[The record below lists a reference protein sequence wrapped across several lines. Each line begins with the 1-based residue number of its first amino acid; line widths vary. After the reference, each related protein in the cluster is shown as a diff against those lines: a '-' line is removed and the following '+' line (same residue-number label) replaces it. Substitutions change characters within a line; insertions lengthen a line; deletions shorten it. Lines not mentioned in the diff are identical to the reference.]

1 MKLLY
6 TDIQYDMPEI
16 LINEASQAAKDG
28 KRVFYIAPNSLSFE
42 KERAVLEGLPEQASF
57 AITITRFAQMVRYF
71 TVSGTQQ
78 KESIDDKG
86 LAMIFYRALSHFSSQ
101 DLKSFGRLRK
111 DANFINQLVDLYKE
125 LKTSNLTVLDLSDL
139 DSSEKQEDLIKI
151 FTKVEEILRAGNYD
165 NQSKI
170 AFFADQLLSG
180 DLDDS
185 LRNLVLVID
194 GFTRFSA
201 EEENLVTLLHE
212 KGVEIIIGTYISQKA
227 YKSTFSNGNIYQ
239 AGLDFMRSL
248 VAKFHVKPVYVQ
260 SEGQSLEAFVK
271 LSTLFES
278 RHDFT
283 LSDLTLT
290 DSDKQHY
297 AIWNVINQKE
307 EVEYVAKAIRQKL
320 YQGYRYK
327 DMLVLLGDVDS
338 YHLQIGKAF
347 DKFEIPY
354 YFGKSETMSSH
365 PLVHFIESMDRV
377 KRYNF
382 RAEDVMNLFKSGLYG
397 NCSQDQ
403 LDKFEQY
410 ITYADIKGQSKFF
423 NAFTITKKSKFNL
436 KELNKIRADLMLPLQ
451 DFVKAQKQ
459 LGKSLLSKFQI
470 FLEAILLPSNF
481 EQLAFDS
488 QEIEQEKHEQVWK
501 TFTEILEQ
509 FHLVFGEQK
518 LSLDEFLSLLG
529 SGMTAA
535 EYRTVPATVD
545 VVTVK
550 SYDLVEPHTNKFV
563 FALGMTQSH
572 FPKIAQ
578 NRTLISDD
586 ERARI
591 NQMTTDNSR
600 FDIVTREN
608 LKKNHFAALSLFNSA
623 TEELVI
629 TQPQISNEVE
639 DTSSSYLLELEAIG
653 VPVLE
658 KGRNNLATNPEDIG
672 NYKALLSRVIE
683 INRSAIDQE
692 MTKEEQTFWS
702 VAVRYLRRKL
712 ESEGITI
719 PDVNDNLVTRKVTK
733 EVLETRF
740 PVEEPLHLSSS
751 ALMTFYN
758 NQYLYFLR
766 YVLGLQEI
774 ETIHP
779 DSRNHGTYLHRVF
792 ELVMKDTSDNS
803 FDNKLAHAI
812 SLTNQEISFKIRYE
826 GDEESRYSLTVLED
840 IAKSTATVL
849 QNDAQ
854 IQVESEEKSFELVLE
869 NTIKVR
875 GIIDRIDR
883 LKNGSLGIID
893 YKSSRNTFDIQKFY
907 NGLSPQ
913 LITYM
918 QALKS
923 NKNKSESDKI
933 FGAMYLH
940 MQEPKIDLAS
950 VQSLDKISENAHKEL
965 SYKGLFL
972 DEYKEYLAN
981 GKYHLNDS
989 IYNQEETDL
998 LLSYNEKLYSDAGKS
1013 IKNGHFLINPYSSD
1027 GRSVDG
1033 EQLKAITQFEAD
1045 RHMPYARQ
1053 LYKLPRKDK
1062 RQGFLELMKTK
1073 IEEEDNDI

>member
-1 MKLLY
+1 
-6 TDIQYDMPEI
+6 
-16 LINEASQAAKDG
+16 
-28 KRVFYIAPNSLSFE
+28 
-42 KERAVLEGLPEQASF
+42 
-57 AITITRFAQMVRYF
+57 
-71 TVSGTQQ
+71 
-78 KESIDDKG
+78 
-86 LAMIFYRALSHFSSQ
+86 
-101 DLKSFGRLRK
+101 
-111 DANFINQLVDLYKE
+111 
-125 LKTSNLTVLDLSDL
+125 
-139 DSSEKQEDLIKI
+139 
-151 FTKVEEILRAGNYD
+151 
-165 NQSKI
+165 
-170 AFFADQLLSG
+170 
-180 DLDDS
+180 
-185 LRNLVLVID
+185 
-194 GFTRFSA
+194 
-201 EEENLVTLLHE
+201 
-212 KGVEIIIGTYISQKA
+212 
-227 YKSTFSNGNIYQ
+227 
-239 AGLDFMRSL
+239 
-248 VAKFHVKPVYVQ
+248 
-260 SEGQSLEAFVK
+260 
-271 LSTLFES
+271 
-278 RHDFT
+278 
-283 LSDLTLT
+283 
-290 DSDKQHY
+290 
-297 AIWNVINQKE
+297 
-307 EVEYVAKAIRQKL
+307 
-320 YQGYRYK
+320 
-327 DMLVLLGDVDS
+327 
-338 YHLQIGKAF
+338 
-347 DKFEIPY
+347 
-354 YFGKSETMSSH
+354 MSSH

-792 ELVMKDTSDNS
+792 ELVMKDASDNS